1 MYYIL
6 FKATKEGGTL
16 GKKKPL
22 GKSRLTSFRLTHTKL
37 LRETRE
43 WFRMKRQRLTGIES
57 DELPPASLVINHAI
71 KTLHAISTD
80 PDVRVTNVPGTLRNM
95 DAILISAL
103 EQEVGKILTG
113 LGIKF
118 EVSRAAD
125 GGLDWVV
132 YEKGDDSSGHAV
144 RVGPEIF
151 RRDDW
156 QGNQDPLLVRP
167 ERDFTVC

>member
-1 MYYIL
+1 M
-6 FKATKEGGTL
+6 
-16 GKKKPL
+16 GKKKRI

-37 LRETRE
+37 LREIQE

-57 DELPPASLVINHAI
+57 DELPPASLIINHAI
-71 KTLHAISTD
+71 KILHAIETD
-80 PDVRVTNVPGTLRNM
+80 PDVRVTHVPGTLRNM

-103 EQEVGKILTG
+103 ELQVGKILKG

-118 EVSRAAD
+118 EVTRAAD

-132 YEKGDDSSGHAV
+132 YEKGDDKPGQLV

-156 QGNQDPLLVRP
+156 QGNDDPLLVRT
-167 ERDFTVC
+167 ERDFSIN